1 VNWSYVLKY
10 LLDSNTA
17 LQRQLEGAAAAAA
30 VGGGGGGSGSALERV
45 QARGAV
51 VAGGADGGGSDAL
64 PLPRFAVRAC
74 ALCSPLVARAHPLA
88 WRVQARQAS
97 SLSVPPPPAHFPTA
111 PASATSPHTAQLDL
125 MSGMRAAASVLAAA
139 AAAPAPGDEA
149 PAAGERV
156 DAIVEARRSETDG
169 VLYKVR
175 SQGASAR
182 VAKYDSIVM
191 RARWRR
197 RA

>member
-1 VNWSYVLKY
+1 MNWSYVLKY

-51 VAGGADGGGSDAL
+51 VAGGADGSDAL

-74 ALCSPLVARAHPLA
+74 ALCSPLVVRAHSLA
-88 WRVQARQAS
+88 WRRVQARQAL
-97 SLSVPPPPAHFPTA
+97 SLTVPPPPAHFPTA

-156 DAIVEARRSETDG
+156 EAIVEARRSETDG

-182 VAKYDSIVM
+182 VAKYDSIVI
-191 RARWRR
+191 
-197 RA
+197 